1 MEHNELFT
9 LQTLAEFYTKAAKA
23 GGVEICDFADN
34 KWFKAAGPNLN
45 SLVGDYRPKPAKKKI
60 IDLQPLLAS
69 GIDCE
74 FKDAEYDT
82 WRVIGPLSCTF
93 STVKSPYQRKTST
106 VAWEQCRPRM
116 DHTMFHNGGECPL
129 PEGFEVQLSY
139 CKGVACNTSDYT
151 SKRWNDV
158 GNNADIIGYKIL
170 GLADGYAY
178 PWEQAE

>member
-116 DHTMFHNGGECPL
+116 NHKMLYNGEKPI
-129 PEGFEVQLSY
+129 EGFVVRVYFGPCSSAILTGYVGDSY
-139 CKGVACNTSDYT
+139 GPHVRA
-151 SKRWNDV
+151 
-158 GNNADIIGYKIL
+158 IEFLEIE
-170 GLADGYAY
+170 DGYAY
-178 PWEQAE
+178 PWEQTE